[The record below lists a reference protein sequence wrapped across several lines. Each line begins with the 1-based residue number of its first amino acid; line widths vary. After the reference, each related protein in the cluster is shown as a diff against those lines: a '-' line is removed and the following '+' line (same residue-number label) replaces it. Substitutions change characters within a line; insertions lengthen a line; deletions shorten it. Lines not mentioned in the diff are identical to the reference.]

1 MRDVTAEVGGNSVT
15 GGFGNGPQRV
25 LVTGGAGYIGSHVV
39 QKLLARGHAV
49 QVVDNYLYGGQG
61 LIDLFNHPRLEMIE
75 GDIRSRETMRSAVR
89 GANRV
94 IALAALVGDA
104 ACELDVNRTISI
116 NQEATQL
123 LAEVCREEGVQRV
136 VFASSCSVYGAN
148 SNGMLDETSWL
159 NPVSVY
165 AKTRIRS
172 EEILLEQI
180 DRFSVTVL
188 RLATVFGLSS
198 RMRLDLLVNTFTAN
212 GFFDGKIRVFGGQQY
227 RPNLHVQDAAEAFI
241 LAAMAP
247 DEKVR
252 GETFNVGDESLNY
265 TVLEIA
271 KLVQGEMPHVE
282 VEIAEGESDQ
292 RNYRVKFDR
301 IREVLG
307 FRTRFAVEDGIR
319 EMMHAFRDWA
329 VLAPAGEWYHNF
341 RYLKTRGFPQVM
353 SEVAAHPAVD

>member
-1 MRDVTAEVGGNSVT
+1 MVDGKREATTNSLT
-15 GGFGNGPQRV
+15 GGFGNLAQRV

-49 QVVDNYLYGGQG
+49 RVVDSYLYGGQG
-61 LIDLFNHPRLEMIE
+61 LIDLFDDPRLEMIE

-89 GANRV
+89 GADRV

-104 ACELDVNRTISI
+104 ACGLDVNRTISI
-116 NQEATQL
+116 NQEATHL
-123 LAEVCREEGVQRV
+123 LAEVCQEAGVQRV

-148 SNGMLDETSWL
+148 PDGMLDETSWL

-180 DRFSVTVL
+180 DRLSVTVL

-212 GFFDGKIRVFGGQQY
+212 GFFDGKLRVFGGQQY

-241 LAAMAP
+241 LAALAP

-252 GETFNVGDESLNY
+252 GETFNVGDDSLNY

-271 KLVQGEMPHVE
+271 KLVQGELPHVE
-282 VEIAEGESDQ
+282 VEITEGESDE
-292 RNYRVKFDR
+292 RNYRVKFDK
-301 IREVLG
+301 IRQALG

-319 EMMHAFRDWA
+319 EIIHAFRDWA

-341 RYLKTRGFPQVM
+341 RYLKSRGFRQTM
-353 SEVAAHPAVD
+353 SEVGTHPALD